1 MKISDIKTEFEKY
14 LVIKDK
20 WIIDMVLGTLVGNAI
35 IKRDPVWTMITA
47 KSSGGKTTLI
57 KPASLVP
64 GVFFVDDLTEKTLLS
79 GYKIKG
85 KETSLLKV
93 IGNGVLCFSDF
104 TSILSK
110 NPVSRGEILGQ
121 MKLIYDGEVIK
132 RTGTGSVEWKGK
144 IGFLGAATPDI
155 YFHLEQGRSMGE
167 RFLYYWMD
175 QPTDEEIA
183 NKQNEVN
190 LSSKDI
196 QDIMAPMY
204 KEYMNNVREWA
215 DAHGIPTLSLSPSQR
230 AKIKEASIFCVNAKA
245 TVHTNFKTGKVD
257 QIPNKAGVGRD
268 NKQFDTLLHTFQLM
282 DAYEHN
288 DVTYPLSD
296 DRIRLIQKCAYS
308 SVNRERRKILEILVA
323 SGDAL
328 TASEIGSRSGLGLE
342 KEAVEMYLSPL
353 HAVDIVKKQ
362 TGGNAFRWFIEDPD
376 MIKFIKDVS
385 QTVSDKLP
393 VRPQEEE
400 IKAINSFNPI
410 TDALRALN
418 EEFPDAPLAPNAL
431 KF

>member
-1 MKISDIKTEFEKY
+1 MKLSDIKTKFEEY
-14 LVIKDK
+14 LVLKDP
-20 WIIDMVLGTLVGNAI
+20 WILDMVLGTIVGNSI
-35 IKRDPVWTMITA
+35 ITRDPVWTMITA
-47 KSSGGKTTLI
+47 KSSGGKTTMI
-57 KPASLVP
+57 KPAVLVP
-64 GVFFVDDLTEKTLLS
+64 GVFFVDDMTEKTLLS

-121 MKLIYDGEVIK
+121 MKLIYDGEVKK
-132 RTGTGSVEWKGK
+132 RTGTGAVEWKGK

-183 NKQNEVN
+183 DKQNEVN
-190 LSSKDI
+190 LSSQDI

-204 KEYMNNVREWA
+204 RQYCEDIREWT
-215 DAHGIPTLSLSPSQR
+215 DRKGIPPLKLTAEQR
-230 AKIKEASIFCVNAKA
+230 QKVKEASIFCVNAKA

-268 NKQFDTLLHTFQLM
+268 NKMFDTLLHTFQLM
-282 DAYEHN
+282 DAFEH
-288 DVTYPLSD
+288 DDIAYPLSD
-296 DRIRLIQKCAYS
+296 ERIRLIQKCAYS
-308 SVNRERRKILEILVA
+308 SVNRERRKILEILIANVN
-323 SGDAL
+323 DPM
-328 TASEIGSRSGLGLE
+328 TASQIGARSGLGLE

-353 HAVDIVKKQ
+353 HAVGIVRKQ
-362 TGGNAFRWFIEDPD
+362 ANKNVFKWFIEDEN
-376 MIKFIKDVS
+376 MIRFIKDVS
-385 QTVSDKLP
+385 VTVDDKLP
-393 VRPQEEE
+393 SVNEEVGE
-400 IKAINSFNPI
+400 LESSINE
-410 TDALRALN
+410 AQRLLN
-418 EEFPDAPLAPNAL
+418 EQF
-431 KF
+431 